1 MSKRSLFWSTAS
13 GKLGDIVLRSVHGET
28 IASKYQPQVA
38 NPRSYAQMYVRAQFA
53 TAVKFYRHAND
64 NLFKFA
70 FEDKK
75 RNESDYN
82 AFMRYNAKRGCIIDD
97 LRTKTYPYPAWG
109 PSWQLTNGSLPEC
122 PVKVAGVYAVI
133 NLPSIGELNGLT
145 IKKVS
150 AAFVKDY
157 GLQYG
162 DYVTFVYIRTGY
174 SSYEYFEDIPQP
186 KWIIRQIQLLDDDT
200 DTELSDYG
208 IQAAISEGEKLNI
221 QINELSS
228 DTSASAFAAIFS
240 RVTKTQTYVSP
251 SFTVGNQMWNNIVGN
266 YTSQAAIDIN
276 VATWGATPNA
286 ILKGSIADE
295 ANKELH
301 TLRAN
306 DTGNKSSSAEHD
318 EEHGSTSASQKS
330 TKSTK

>member
-122 PVKVAGVYAVI
+122 PVTVSGNYGIINMPGIGEPDEI
-133 NLPSIGELNGLT
+133 NLQL
-145 IKKVS
+145 VS
-150 AAFVKDY
+150 KLFVDNY

-162 DYVTFVYIRTGY
+162 DYVTFVYIKTGY
-174 SSYEYFEDIPQP
+174 NSYEYVEGEPQP
-186 KWIIRQIQLLDDDT
+186 KWEIKQIQLNSDPSGQ
-200 DTELSDYG
+200 ELTYYG
-208 IQAAISEGEKLNI
+208 ITASVSEGDKLNI
-221 QINELSS
+221 QINDKSA
-228 DTSASAFAAIFS
+228 DNSASAFAVIFS

-251 SFTVGNQMWNNIVGN
+251 SYTVGNQMWNDIVGN
-266 YTSQAAIDIN
+266 FTAEAAININ
-276 VATWGATPNA
+276 LATWGATPDA
-286 ILKGSIADE
+286 ILKGSIA
-295 ANKELH
+295 NKI
-301 TLRAN
+301 N
-306 DTGNKSSSAEHD
+306 DM
-318 EEHGSTSASQKS
+318 
-330 TKSTK
+330 

>member
-38 NPRSYAQMYVRAQFA
+38 NPRSYSQMYVRAQFA

-82 AFMRYNAKRGCIIDD
+82 AFMRYNAKRGCIIDE
-97 LRTKTYPYPAWG
+97 LRTRTYPYPAWG
-109 PSWQLTNGSLPEC
+109 SSWQLSNGSLPEC
-122 PVKVAGVYAVI
+122 PVTVSGNQAIISMPG
-133 NLPSIGELNGLT
+133 IGEPEAITLDL
-145 IKKVS
+145 VS
-150 AAFVKDY
+150 QLFVQNY

-174 SSYEYFEDIPQP
+174 NSYEYVEGKQQP
-186 KWIIRQIQLLDDDT
+186 KWDIKQIQLMRDPSM
-200 DTELSDYG
+200 TELADYD
-208 IQAAISEGEKLNI
+208 IIAAASGGDELNI
-221 QINELSS
+221 QINDPNTDS
-228 DTSASAFAAIFS
+228 SASAFAVIFS

-251 SFTVGNQMWNNIVGN
+251 AYTVGNKMWNDIVEN
-266 YTSQAAIDIN
+266 FTSVDAIDIN
-276 VATWGATPNA
+276 LATWGATPDA
-286 ILKGSIADE
+286 ILKGRIADE
-295 ANKELH
+295 ANKGIQPG
-301 TLRAN
+301 RAN
-306 DTGNKSSSAEHD
+306 DTGNKSSSAASD
-318 EEHGSTSASQKS
+318 EEPGNASAGKKS
-330 TKSTK
+330 TKKTK